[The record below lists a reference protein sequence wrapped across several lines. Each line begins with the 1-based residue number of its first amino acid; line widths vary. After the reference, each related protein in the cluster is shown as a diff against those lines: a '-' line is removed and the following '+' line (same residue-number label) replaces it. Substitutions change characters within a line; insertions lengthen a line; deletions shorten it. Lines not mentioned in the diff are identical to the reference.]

1 MSGTTIKTRIAFFL
15 VTATIGIVG
24 CYNDKEELL
33 YPNTTNLD
41 CANVSAKYSTDI
53 APIIQTK
60 CATAG
65 CHNASSSAAGIVL
78 QTHAQ
83 VAAKANQIRQECI
96 VNKTMPPAGPL
107 PIAEQNA
114 IQCWIN
120 AGTPNN

>member
-1 MSGTTIKTRIAFFL
+1 MSRFISKVFMGLSL
-15 VTATIGIVG
+15 VYISMAVVS

-41 CANVSAKYSTDI
+41 CTTVSAKYSTDI
-53 APIIQTK
+53 APIMQTK
-60 CATAG
+60 CATSG

-83 VAAKANQIRQECI
+83 VASKANQIKQACI
-96 VNKTMPPAGPL
+96 VNKSMPPAGPL